1 MCFPNTP
8 FYQYIYMK
16 KKQTLYINYI
26 LIICL
31 LIVIIYSLAKKNAD
45 AFSLRS
51 NYVIDPS
58 SNSFACIG
66 IINDASRNKLKM
78 RTCGNYGSQR
88 WSLNNGQLTNQYSY
102 NSRNGNKPY
111 CIDIIKNRADNK
123 VTMNECSDDL
133 GQQWTISNGQLTN
146 KLSKDSGG
154 NPSCLDM
161 DASGNNLF
169 MTRCAIAGSSS
180 SMSKRP
186 GQQWSII

>member
-1 MCFPNTP
+1 
-8 FYQYIYMK
+8 MK

-31 LIVIIYSLAKKNAD
+31 LIVIIYSLAKKNTD

-78 RTCGNYGSQR
+78 RTCGNYGSQH
-88 WSLNNGQLTNQYSY
+88 WSLN
-102 NSRNGNKPY
+102 
-111 CIDIIKNRADNK
+111 
-123 VTMNECSDDL
+123 
-133 GQQWTISNGQLTN
+133 NGQLTN

-154 NPSCLDM
+154 NPSCLDL
-161 DASGNNLF
+161 DASGNKLF